1 MPFFALDEMINKHMY
16 KKLPFLFS
24 IALLVPLTSCNQY
37 VEGTIFFDLDGGSFT
52 DPTFNTTSLVGEAG
66 TRINIQIPNAY
77 KEGYYFVGW
86 REKDSAGNY
95 REITPKIDSETGEY
109 YYVYPYG
116 TDTLYA
122 YFEPL
127 VEIAF
132 DLTDAVNRNGQLI
145 APTIDVDKSFSDGVL
160 NGYANKTIPS
170 EDYLPIA
177 SGDNLYFSYWYT
189 EYPLVR
195 REEDNTSHYYLD
207 TAQPIGEYPFVEQFE
222 SGMVFPAV
230 EDSQQLVLKAKWQ
243 EYPRVTVHFNIDGYS
258 DESFQV
264 ERNATISKELED
276 LMLAKLDL
284 DLTAAKDEYLFTSQ
298 DGNIYRF
305 DGFFLDSSLTKQF
318 NIDSSLSIS
327 DIDLYLKWSRQIE
340 VTLDYDGG
348 LFDNASSMSV
358 VAYEG
363 DALGESYDE
372 IKPTKDN
379 ADFIG
384 FYNGD
389 VKFNFVRYQ
398 LPAEDLTLVA
408 RYEEYPTL
416 TFSYS
421 YPEDYIGDK
430 ETDLT
435 FIFKEN
441 SDITSALEQARNFDS
456 DDTLMVGEFY
466 TLVGGEKNSFT
477 ATIMPEDDTIIYV
490 ELLYK
495 PLINLITLFGKDDSY
510 QTGEEGLTYLSKSID
525 HNAYL
530 DEETVF
536 TAGDSTYSLKND
548 YVFED
553 KIYLYDGLYADIG
566 FSSRIELPYALSFST
581 DKRNEITLYRK
592 MTEAIKLNF
601 YMREGEELISMNK
614 SLNVLPDKYLSDY
627 IDDLQDLLGDFDHLE
642 IKVGDVYQT
651 ITTFLPSVDS
661 DILVIY

>member
-95 REITPKIDSETGEY
+95 REITPRIDSETGEY

-145 APTIDVDKSFSDGVL
+145 APTIDVDESFSDGVL

-170 EDYLPIA
+170 EDYLPTA
-177 SGDNLYFSYWYT
+177 NGDNLYFSYWYT

-195 REEDNTSHYYLD
+195 REDDNTSHYYLD